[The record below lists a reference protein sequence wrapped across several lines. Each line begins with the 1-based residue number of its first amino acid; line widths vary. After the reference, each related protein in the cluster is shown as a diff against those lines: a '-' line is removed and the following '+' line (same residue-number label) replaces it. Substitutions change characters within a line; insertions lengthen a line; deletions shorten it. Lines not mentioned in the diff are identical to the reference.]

1 MNWNQNSEPLST
13 AEPGD
18 IDRLWNMIYYPESG
32 VAS

>member
-1 MNWNQNSEPLST
+1 MNWNQSSEPLSI

-18 IDRLWNMIYYPESG
+18 IDRLWNMIDHLESG